1 MAKIFTDEI
10 RKNIVDFFQ
19 FTPNGGNYIYK
30 WICDYCNPH
39 KSNSLKEKISDDWV
53 DKEHSHRF
61 YAKYKNL
68 GAEELTLFVFYGL
81 EKISQ
86 VKKITN
92 FHPVHIMYVAKEIN
106 KYIAYIREWIMPSQE
121 TNSFSTNVDDY
132 LLASLDI
139 IVSYI
144 YEDWNH
150 DLAMGIRQCLDE
162 LYTNSHIGNSGAMK
176 NVFSPEIKS
185 DFRVYLADCICEHM
199 SYPDSKSIE
208 TEAVKYL
215 EPRLRRNVYPLS
227 NVIHSIIQYTL
238 VIKPLADGS
247 KQQMFLNTQ
256 GDLILGNKHVQTQVS
271 HVGAGGIG
279 AQITKENNQ

>member
-19 FTPNGGNYIYK
+19 LTPTIGKEIYK
-30 WICDYCNPH
+30 WICNYCNPY
-39 KSNSLKEKISDDWV
+39 KSNSLKEKLSDDWV

-61 YAKYKNL
+61 YARYKNL

-106 KYIAYIREWIMPSQE
+106 KYIAYIREWIIPSQE

-144 YEDWNH
+144 NEDWNL
-150 DLAMGIRQCLDE
+150 DIAMSIRHFLDDI
-162 LYTNSHIGNSGAMK
+162 YTNSNIGNTGSV
-176 NVFSPEIKS
+176 NHIFNNEIMA
-185 DFRVYLADCICEHM
+185 DFRVYLADGILEH
-199 SYPDSKSIE
+199 SCYPDSKSIE
-208 TEAVKYL
+208 IESLKHL
-215 EPRLRRNVYPLS
+215 EPKLKHSGYPLS
-227 NVIHSIIQYTL
+227 KVLHSIIQYTL
-238 VIKPLADGS
+238 VIKPLEDRL
-247 KQQMFLNTQ
+247 KQQVLLTAQ
-256 GDLILGNKHVQTQVS
+256 GDLVLGVKSVQTQVN
-271 HVGAGGIG
+271 HVGNGGIG